1 MCIRVNW
8 WMSMSAR
15 NKAAAPTARRTVKF
29 IGASR
34 LTAGIALLCAL
45 AGCAVGPN
53 FHRPDAPAVSHYA
66 VGADPQS
73 TMSAHGAAQTF
84 DPGVPVD
91 ADWWHLFQSSQL
103 DAVIRE
109 SLARNPG
116 LDAARASLRA
126 SQDNLRSGYGIFF
139 PSVDAEVGATRERYS
154 PITLGPAGRVTPSS
168 LFNLFTLSSSVS
180 YALDVFGGQRR
191 LIEGLHAEVDVAH
204 ADAQAT
210 YLTLAVNVANTVVAV
225 AAYRAEIEATR
236 QLIELQKQQVDI
248 ANVQAQAGTVPYSN
262 VLILKSQLASDEAMI
277 PQFAQ
282 KLAQSDDL
290 LAALAGHVP
299 AEYSPPSVR
308 LEDLVLP
315 GRLPVSLPSDLIRQ
329 RPDILAAEATAH
341 AASANIGVAT
351 AAMLP
356 SVTLSG
362 GLAASTTSL
371 NNLVPANGHA
381 WSVGAGATA
390 PLFEGGTLWFKRK
403 AAIDD
408 YQQATALYRQVVL
421 AAFEQVA
428 DTLRALDH
436 DAQILAAED
445 EALSAAA
452 QALHL
457 VQANYEAGIATY
469 LDVLVADTQFHQA
482 QLADLQA
489 IATRYQDTVALF
501 AALGGGWWNA
511 GLNDAGAHR

>member
-8 WMSMSAR
+8 WMSMSAQG
-15 NKAAAPTARRTVKF
+15 KTAARVARRAVKLPRARRLSAGTV
-29 IGASR
+29 
-34 LTAGIALLCAL
+34 LLCAL

-53 FHRPDAPAVSHYA
+53 FHHPDAPAVSHYA
-66 VGADPQS
+66 VGADPDF
-73 TMSAHGAAQTF
+73 TVAAHGRTQTF
-84 DPGVPVD
+84 DRGAPLD
-91 ADWWHLFQSSQL
+91 ADWWHLFQSPQL
-103 DAVIRE
+103 EAVIRE
-109 SLARNPG
+109 ALAHNPG
-116 LDAARASLRA
+116 LTAAQASLRA
-126 SQDNLRSGYGIFF
+126 TQDNLRSGYGIFF
-139 PSVDAEVGATRERYS
+139 PSVDGEVGAVRERYS
-154 PITLGPAGRVTPSS
+154 PVTIGPVGQATPSS

-191 LIEGLHAEVDVAH
+191 LVEGLHAEVDVAH
-204 ADAQAT
+204 ADALGT
-210 YLTLAVNVANTVVAV
+210 YLTLAVNVANTVIAA
-225 AAYRAEIEATR
+225 AAYRAEIQATQ
-236 QLIELQKQQVDI
+236 QLIELQKQQVNI
-248 ANVQAQAGTVPYSN
+248 ASVQAQAGTVPYSN
-262 VLILKSQLASDEAMI
+262 VLSLRSQLASYEAMI

-282 KLAQSDDL
+282 KLAQSEDL
-290 LAALAGHVP
+290 LAALAGRVP
-299 AEYSPPSVR
+299 ADYSPPAVR

-315 GRLPVSLPSDLIRQ
+315 ERLPLSVPSDLIRQ
-329 RPDILAAEATAH
+329 RPDVLAAEATAH

-390 PLFEGGTLWFKRK
+390 PLFEGGTLWFRRK
-403 AAIDD
+403 AAMDD
-408 YQQATALYRQVVL
+408 YQQAMALYRQVVL

-445 EALSAAA
+445 EALSTAA

-457 VQANYEAGIATY
+457 VQTNYEAGIATY
-469 LDVLVADTQFHQA
+469 LDVLVVDTQFHQA

-489 IATRYQDTVALF
+489 IATRYQDTVALY
-501 AALGGGWWNA
+501 AALGGGGWNA
-511 GLNDAGAHR
+511 GQNGGVADR

>member
-1 MCIRVNW
+1 MK
-8 WMSMSAR
+8 SAR
-15 NKAAAPTARRTVKF
+15 A
-29 IGASR
+29 GR
-34 LTAGIALLCAL
+34 LTACTLLLCTL
-45 AGCAVGPN
+45 GGCAVGPN
-53 FHRPDAPAVSHYA
+53 FRRPDAPAVSHYA
-66 VGADPQS
+66 VGADPAS
-73 TMSAHGAAQTF
+73 TIVAQGTAQKF
-84 DPGVPVD
+84 DRDAPVD
-91 ADWWHLFQSSQL
+91 ADWWRLFQSPQL
-103 DAVIRE
+103 EAVIRE
-109 SLARNPG
+109 ALTHNPG
-116 LDAARASLRA
+116 LAAAQASLRA

-139 PSVDAEVGATRERYS
+139 PSVDAEVGAARERYS
-154 PITLGPAGRVTPSS
+154 PVTIGPAGQAIPSS

-191 LIEGLHAEVDVAH
+191 LVEGLHAEVDMAK

-210 YLTLAVNVANTVVAV
+210 YLTLAANIANTVVAA
-225 AAYRAEIEATR
+225 AAYRAEIVATR

-262 VLILKSQLASDEAMI
+262 VLSLQSQLASYEAMI
-277 PQFAQ
+277 PQFEQ
-282 KLAQSDDL
+282 RLAQSDDL

-299 AEYSPPSVR
+299 AEYSPPPVR
-308 LEDLVLP
+308 LNDLVLP
-315 GRLPVSLPSDLIRQ
+315 GRLPVSVPSDLIRQ

-356 SVTLSG
+356 SVTLNG
-362 GLAASTTSL
+362 GLAAATTSL
-371 NNLVPANGHA
+371 NNLVPANGHS

-408 YQQATALYRQVVL
+408 YQQAMALYRQIVL

-436 DAQILAAED
+436 DAQTLAAED
-445 EALSAAA
+445 EALSTAA

-457 VQANYEAGIATY
+457 VEANYEAGIATY
-469 LDVLVADTQFHQA
+469 LDVLTADTQFHQA

-501 AALGGGWWNA
+501 AALGGGWWNV
-511 GLNDAGAHR
+511 GKNGAGATDGR

>member
-1 MCIRVNW
+1 MQL
-8 WMSMSAR
+8 SAG
-15 NKAAAPTARRTVKF
+15 TVL
-29 IGASR
+29 SCT
-34 LTAGIALLCAL
+34 LV
-45 AGCAVGPN
+45 GCAVGPN
-53 FHRPDAPAVSHYA
+53 FHRPEAPAVSHYA
-66 VGADPQS
+66 VGADPES
-73 TMSAHGAAQTF
+73 TLSAQGTAQRF
-84 DPGVPVD
+84 DRDTPVE
-91 ADWWHLFQSSQL
+91 ADWWHLFQSPQL
-103 DAVIRE
+103 DEAMRE
-109 SLARNPG
+109 ALSHNPG
-116 LDAARASLRA
+116 LVAAQASLRA

-139 PSVDAEVGATRERYS
+139 PSVDGEVGAVRERYS

-191 LIEGLHAEVDVAH
+191 LVEGLHAEVDVAH

-210 YLTLAVNVANTVVAV
+210 YLTLAVNVANTVIAA

-262 VLILKSQLASDEAMI
+262 VLSLRSQLASYEAMI

-282 KLAQSDDL
+282 KLAQSGDL

-299 AEYSPPSVR
+299 ADYSPPTVR

-315 GRLPVSLPSDLIRQ
+315 ERLPLSVPSDLIRQ

-351 AAMLP
+351 AALLP

-381 WSVGAGATA
+381 WSIGAGATA
-390 PLFEGGTLWFKRK
+390 PIFEGGTLWFKRK

-408 YQQATALYRQVVL
+408 YQQAIALYRQVVL
-421 AAFEQVA
+421 GAFEQVA

-445 EALSAAA
+445 EALSTAA

-457 VQANYEAGIATY
+457 VQTNYEAGIATY
-469 LDVLVADTQFHQA
+469 LDVLLADTQFHQA

-489 IATRYQDTVALF
+489 IATRYQDTVALY

-511 GLNDAGAHR
+511 GLTGAGAR